1 LSVAVFAVEARVI
14 DEILKRKREEEYQ
27 KPIFEGGCHKTFY
40 SRNLF
45 ITVVS

>member
-27 KPIFEGGCHKTFY
+27 KPIFEGGCHKTFLR
-40 SRNLF
+40 S
-45 ITVVS
+45 